1 MLKRDGYRCAPP
13 ILRARVWSQH
23 VSKRHCERSEAI
35 HLFLFLATMD
45 CFVASAPRNDASVT
59 RRMGR
64 ALAKPIT
71 SPRVPAASRQKS
83 PRDPKHR
90 LALKLVDMFRPY
102 PQPPLREIDGDEE
115 TAPGDEGDD
124 SRLWR

>member
-1 MLKRDGYRCAPP
+1 MAVSDHVEARWVS
-13 ILRARVWSQH
+13 LRSTHPTRWSQH

-35 HLFLFLATMD
+35 HLFLFVATMD

-64 ALAKPIT
+64 ALAKPIIL
-71 SPRVPAASRQKS
+71 PRVLAASRQKS

-90 LALKLVDMFRPY
+90 L
-102 PQPPLREIDGDEE
+102 PLN
-115 TAPGDEGDD
+115 
-124 SRLWR
+124 SS